1 MSQQPDPRI
10 EELFQGQGKTMK
22 IGAVADIFDTTPQT
36 IRRLIAAGALTAYRP
51 GRDYL
56 FLTEDVRDL
65 FYTSRVDPETLA
77 EAHEAHHA
85 EGKKPTKED

>member
-10 EELFQGQGKTMK
+10 EELFHGQGKTMK

-36 IRRLIAAGALTAYRP
+36 IRRLIAAGALNAYRP

-65 FYTSRVDPETLA
+65 FYSSRVDPETLA
-77 EAHEAHHA
+77 EAHERNQSEDRKFNK
-85 EGKKPTKED
+85 EG